1 MRSNLA
7 QPADLVSH
15 RPPAASAQRN
25 KNALTPATTPT
36 PAASIGTMTFS
47 RPQRN
52 KKRGSNGTS
61 SSSGLRVTLLGD
73 ASALHQRSPRPLH
86 QFAGSEWSNKGR

>member
-1 MRSNLA
+1 VRSNLA

-15 RPPAASAQRN
+15 RPPAASVLRN

-47 RPQRN
+47 RPRRN
-52 KKRGSNGTS
+52 KKRGSSGTS
-61 SSSGLRVTLLGD
+61 SSSGLRVTSLGD
-73 ASALHQRSPRPLH
+73 ASALHQRSPRALH
-86 QFAGSEWSNKGR
+86 QFAGSERSDKER